1 MCYPEGMKAK
11 DEGGASGW
19 APLAV
24 IEIGSTGIRMLV
36 ASIDRSGEVR
46 VLDRAG
52 KQSRIGRDV
61 FTLGHV
67 GREAVRE
74 SIAVLLSFRELL
86 KGYGIGPAD
95 VRVIG
100 TSALREASN
109 RDTYVDRISLQT
121 GFKVRVVEDIEENNL
136 MYLAVQHVLQDK
148 PELLENANAM
158 IIEVGGGTTKLML
171 LNKGRMVAA
180 HSLNIGTLRID
191 EQLRGSGASRDQL
204 REYLQS
210 TIKAT
215 CDNLRG
221 DLPLESVRNFIVL
234 GSDARFAANRLTD
247 RMTSRNQGG
256 YAVVDRQAFSEFAE
270 KIAHLTPEE
279 CVATY
284 HIPWIEAEGLVSGLT
299 IERMFL
305 EHTRAESVIIPDV
318 SIRDG
323 LLFSESLGPDTRVE
337 EELRRQ
343 VMASA
348 ASLGRRYKFDEE
360 HAKNVVGLSLAIFDA
375 LHGEYGMDKHERLL
389 LEASAMLHDIG
400 TFVRASGHHK
410 HGEYIVQ
417 NSVVFGLNRADLTVV
432 ANVVRYHRKN
442 PPASSHLNFI
452 ALPRED
458 RMLVMKLAAI
468 LRVAD
473 SLDRSHSGR
482 VHDLSFER
490 SGERFVMRGADR
502 VDLTLERMSLVEKGD
517 MFEDVFGLAPVIT

>member
-1 MCYPEGMKAK
+1 MLI
-11 DEGGASGW
+11 AS
-19 APLAV
+19 V
-24 IEIGSTGIRMLV
+24 
-36 ASIDRSGEVR
+36 DRSGALR

-61 FTLGHV
+61 FTHGHV
-67 GREAVRE
+67 SREGVRE
-74 SIAVLLSFRELL
+74 SLAVLLAFRELL
-86 KGYGIGPAD
+86 KGYGIGPAE

-109 RDTYVDRISLQT
+109 RDTYVDRVSLQT

-136 MYLAVQHVLQDK
+136 MYLAVQHVLKDR
-148 PELLENANAM
+148 PELLQDANAM

-171 LNKGRMVAA
+171 LNNGRMAAA
-180 HSLNIGTLRID
+180 HALNIGTLRID
-191 EQLRGSGASRDQL
+191 EQLRGSGAAREQL
-204 REYLQS
+204 REYLHS
-210 TIKAT
+210 SIKAT
-215 CDNLRG
+215 CDNLGG
-221 DLPLESVRNFIVL
+221 DLPLTSVRNFIVL

-247 RMTSRNQGG
+247 RLSSRDPGG
-256 YAVVDRQAFSEFAE
+256 YAVVGRKAFIEFTD

-284 HIPWIEAEGLVSGLT
+284 HIPWIEAEGLVSGLS

-305 EHTRAESVIIPDV
+305 EHTRADSVVIPDV

-323 LLFSESLGPDTRVE
+323 LLFSEWLGPDTVAE

-343 VMASA
+343 VLASA
-348 ASLGRRYKFDEE
+348 ASLGRRYKFDEA
-360 HAKNVVGLSLAIFDA
+360 HARNVTALALAIFDA
-375 LHGEYGMDKHERLL
+375 LHGEYGLDRHERLL

-400 TFVRASGHHK
+400 TFIRASGHHK

-417 NSVVFGLNRADLTVV
+417 NSVVFGLNRSDLTVV
-432 ANVVRYHRKN
+432 ANVVRYHRRN
-442 PPASSHLNFI
+442 PPAPSHLNFI

-502 VDLTLERMSLVEKGD
+502 VDLTLERMSLAEKGD
-517 MFEDVFGLAPVIT
+517 MFEDVFGLAPVIA